1 MNLLSLQK
9 PSRYVNHEV
18 NSIHKEAPVKVALAF
33 PDIYEI
39 GMSHLGLRILYNI
52 INNIPFASAERI
64 FSPWV
69 DLETGMKANGLFLS
83 SLESSRPLKD
93 FDIVG
98 FSLQYELSYTTVLNM
113 LHLGGIPIKTEERFS
128 SLSKNRYPLVIAGG
142 PCAVNPIPMSPFI
155 DAFLIGD
162 GEEAIREILDVFH
175 EWKTGGDSNKESL
188 LKALSLIEGIYVP
201 LIQNSK
207 DHPSSLV
214 NRRYIESLD
223 DAPYPDKPVV
233 PYTSIIHDRVN
244 IEVSRGCS
252 MGCRFCQAGMIYR
265 PVRERSPAKALK
277 IAEKSLKN
285 TGYDEAAFT
294 SLSAGDYSCLLQI
307 VSDFNKR
314 FSEDRIALSLPSL
327 RVTSINRDLLKE
339 IRSVRKTGFTIAPEA
354 GTERL
359 RKVIN
364 KDFSDEDY
372 ELAMKTLFAEG
383 WLNLKLY
390 FMIGLPTETEEDIYA
405 IPKMA
410 AKALK
415 TAKQFTK
422 RFVNISIG
430 VSPFVP
436 KAHTPFQWYGQNPFD
451 ELAGKK
457 KHIKDMLIKK
467 GFHVKGHDIEM
478 SLLEAAFSRGD
489 ERSSSLIEKAW
500 SLGCR
505 LDGWTEVFDF
515 GKWKTAMHLTGIDA
529 ADLATKTFGFA
540 DRLPW
545 ERIDIGVTKDYLW
558 KEYQKALSEEFT
570 TDCRNACHNCGL
582 GCHNDTGNGR
592 KGEGEKYISFEPQK
606 MSPSPRV
613 SESLGRSLAAFPR
626 FKPVTIRVEFS
637 KTGRLRYLSHLELV
651 VMLQRAMRRA
661 GFPLEYSKGFHPFPK
676 ISFGPPLGV
685 GVAGLHE
692 YFDMEVTP
700 PFDLVS
706 NTRELNALLPEG
718 AYIKDMSFVPAKAES
733 LNSFITRYEYE
744 IKGGDTSHTYMF
756 LSEKEV
762 NAKREKYV
770 INLRSMV
777 EEARFIDENIVNLI
791 VNDQGDIKVRLGE
804 LLPVIFN
811 TPLDKLDITRIAL
824 YGWNGGWVKPL
835 ERSEQWIAKL

>member
-1 MNLLSLQK
+1 VNLLSLHK
-9 PSRYVNHEV
+9 PSRYLNHEV
-18 NSIHKEAPVKVALAF
+18 NSIHKEAPVKVGLAF

-69 DLETGMKANGLFLS
+69 DLETEMKTNGLFLS
-83 SLESSRPLKD
+83 SLESNRPLKD
-93 FDIVG
+93 FDIIG

-113 LHLGGIPIKTEERFS
+113 LHLGGIPIKTEERYS
-128 SLSKNRYPLVIAGG
+128 SSSRNPYPLVIAGG
-142 PCAVNPIPMSPFI
+142 PCTVNPVPMSPFI

-162 GEEAIREILDVFH
+162 GEEAIREILDVFYD
-175 EWKTGGDSNKESL
+175 WKTGGDNNKESL

-201 LIQNSK
+201 LFQHFK
-207 DHPSSLV
+207 DHALSPV
-214 NRRYIESLD
+214 KRRYIKSLD
-223 DAPYPDKPVV
+223 DAPYPDKPIV

-265 PVRERSPAKALK
+265 PVRERSPAKVLN

-285 TGYDEAAFT
+285 TGYEEASFT

-307 VSDFNKR
+307 VSGFNKR

-339 IRSVRKTGFTIAPEA
+339 ISSVRKTGFTIAPEA

-372 ELAMKTLFAEG
+372 ELAIKTLFAEG

-405 IPKMA
+405 ITKMA
-410 AKALK
+410 AMALK

-430 VSPFVP
+430 VSPFIP
-436 KAHTPFQWYGQNPFD
+436 KAHTPFQWYGQIPFD

-457 KHIKDMLIKK
+457 KYIKDMLIKK

-489 ERSSSLIEKAW
+489 ERSSLLIEKAW

-505 LDGWTEVFDF
+505 LDGWSEVFDF
-515 GKWKTAMHLTGIDA
+515 GKWKTAMQLTGIDA

-545 ERIDIGVTKDYLW
+545 EQIDIGVTKDYLW

-570 TDCRNACHNCGL
+570 TDCRNVCHNCGL
-582 GCHNDTGNGR
+582 ECHKETEKGR
-592 KGEGEKYISFEPQK
+592 KEEREEITTPEELKISP
-606 MSPSPRV
+606 
-613 SESLGRSLAAFPR
+613 GRTLTYAPR
-626 FKPVTIRVEFS
+626 FKPVLIRVEFS
-637 KTGRLRYLSHLELV
+637 KNGRLRYLSHLELV
-651 VMLQRAMRRA
+651 VMLQRAIRRA

-692 YFDMEVTP
+692 YFDMEITP
-700 PFDLVS
+700 PFDLALK
-706 NTRELNALLPEG
+706 TRELNALLPEG
-718 AYIKDMSFVPAKAES
+718 VYIKDMSFVPAKAES
-733 LNSFITRYEYE
+733 LNSFIKRYEYE
-744 IKGGDTSHTYMF
+744 IKGGDLSHAYTF

-762 NAKREKYV
+762 TSKREKYV

-777 EEARFIDENIVNLI
+777 EEARFIDENAVNLI

-804 LLPVIFN
+804 LLPAIFN
-811 TPLDKLDITRIAL
+811 TPLEKLDITRIAL
-824 YGWNGGWVKPL
+824 YGWNGGWAKPL